1 VTDLSSAIIFSLQS
15 GSKLNVRALNV
26 PEDED
31 SLEGR
36 EYRKSLLFDIAKR
49 PGNNVCADCGQDGTY
64 SDGMR
69 ASVARAKG

>member
-1 VTDLSSAIIFSLQS
+1 
-15 GSKLNVRALNV
+15 VRALNV

-49 PGNNVCADCGQDGTY
+49 PGNNVCADCGQDGIY
-64 SDGMR
+64 PDQMAR
-69 ASVARAKG
+69 ASRAKG